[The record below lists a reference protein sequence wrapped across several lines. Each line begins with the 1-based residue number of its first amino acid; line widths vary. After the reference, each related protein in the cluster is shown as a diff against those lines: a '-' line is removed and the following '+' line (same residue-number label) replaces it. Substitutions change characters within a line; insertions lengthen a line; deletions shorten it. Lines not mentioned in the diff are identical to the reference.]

1 MKSTRVQ
8 ISVPASGDG
17 LKTREAWIA
26 EALGA
31 TWTHRRDYTVASAS
45 RAAQFAALCAVPDIE
60 ASRRCFASDRE
71 PYTFSHPRLG
81 TLSLR
86 DMLIAIAPART

>member
-1 MKSTRVQ
+1 MKIIRVQ
-8 ISVPASGDG
+8 IQVPRSGDG
-17 LKTREAWIA
+17 FKTREAWIA

-31 TWTHRRDYTVASAS
+31 TWTHRRGYTVASAN
-45 RAAQFAALCAVPDIE
+45 RAAQFAALCAVPDIS
-60 ASRRCFASDRE
+60 ASRRYFASDRK

-86 DMLIAIAPART
+86 DMLKAIAPART